1 MVILLS
7 IVVAIFTAPVNL
19 LVDFLFC
26 EVLSAP
32 TADSLKI
39 QTEDTALKRAGR
51 RMSNAVRR
59 ASVSVAKTASSFA
72 TSIKRGSRKVSS
84 LQPSVTRLMPNTTVE
99 AHALVHSSASIKDM
113 MLTAQQS
120 NDAIE
125 LNRRSTAVRVRR
137 PAMIKGRAHFSEHP
151 TKPEDGTDMKKFTYY
166 QNDTDMNE
174 TFLELCDDMQA
185 QRRLLKRSEVDAFDM
200 KWGYML

>member
-32 TADSLKI
+32 TADSLRI
-39 QTEDTALKRAGR
+39 QTEETAMKRAGR

-59 ASVSVAKTASSFA
+59 ASVSVAKTASSFV
-72 TSIKRGSRKVSS
+72 TSIKRGSRKMSS
-84 LQPSVTRLMPNTTVE
+84 LQPSVTRVMPNTTVE
-99 AHALVHSSASIKDM
+99 AHARLHASESIKEV

-125 LNRRSTAVRVRR
+125 VNRRSTVARVRR
-137 PAMIKGRAHFSEHP
+137 PAMVKGRTRPSEPQH
-151 TKPEDGTDMKKFTYY
+151 DTDMKKFTYY

-174 TFLELCDDMQA
+174 TFLELCDDLQA
-185 QRRLLKRSEVDAFDM
+185 QRRLLKRSEVDAFDT
-200 KWGYML
+200 KWG